1 MSAVLSNI
9 TSLCVGTAALG
20 LGDPTAALQTAT
32 SASGLSISALGA
44 MIGKRDEAPQVLD
57 RVRKQ
62 HSRQR
67 QGAPKHHK
75 QAYDTID
82 ELIETN
88 AETLFLDKAALVGT
102 AFEKERFPDGATS
115 LLLNQLA
122 ITDADHPDY
131 AVRYA
136 RAILRDGL
144 VAAME
149 KKAFFEAFKLEMSV
163 EQAHQTGIIRRDVEV
178 IRDGVERLGD
188 MPADI
193 AAIRSILEGRLGVLP
208 DPLLLSLAK
217 QFGYSATA
225 SDQSALIS
233 FLEDKAEDYKKM
245 QTRIAELAAEDARMA
260 NILSAVEG
268 ALASGEFE
276 EADSLLADAEDIQ
289 QENKTLL
296 EVRKQANLR
305 VERGRAALLNGKT
318 DQAFDHFNRAAE
330 FFFPFDPKET
340 FLERDALAQELFHHG
355 MRFGGQGLERSVSL
369 FGANARLT
377 AEVIGAYHWAWGKNS
392 LAIALQNQG
401 TRTGGAGGTDLLA
414 QAVKA
419 YRDALTIYTK
429 ADHPVDWAITQN
441 NLAGALE
448 EQGSRTGGA
457 EGTDLLAQAVKAYRD
472 ALTVS
477 TKADH
482 PVQWA
487 TTQNNL
493 ANALTQQGTRI
504 GGAEGTNLLEKAVK
518 AYRDALTVRTKADH
532 PVGWAMTQ
540 NNLAAALQEQG
551 TRTGGTEGTDLLAQ
565 AVKAYRDALTVR
577 TKADHPVQWAIT
589 QGNLAQ
595 AHVAWTELEPERA
608 GEHLEEA
615 LEHVERSLEVF
626 HPDHMT
632 YNFEKA
638 EKLKGTIERKLAEL

>member
-1 MSAVLSNI
+1 M
-9 TSLCVGTAALG
+9 GTAALG

-32 SASGLSISALGA
+32 SASGLSISALGV

-268 ALASGEFE
+268 ALEAGHFE

-318 DQAFDHFNRAAE
+318 DQAFEHFKQASAYFE
-330 FFFPFDPKET
+330 PFDPNEAS
-340 FLERDALAQELFHHG
+340 EQ
-355 MRFGGQGLERSVSL
+355 
-369 FGANARLT
+369 RLT
-377 AEVIGAYHWAWGKNS
+377 LGDDLFQHGLRYGSNSMALSASLLRLNLHKWTKQGHPIQWAG
-392 LAIALQNQG
+392 
-401 TRTGGAGGTDLLA
+401 
-414 QAVKA
+414 
-419 YRDALTIYTK
+419 
-429 ADHPVDWAITQN
+429 TQN
-441 NLAGALE
+441 NLALALQ
-448 EQGSRTGGA
+448 EQGTRTGGA

-472 ALTVS
+472 ALTIL
-477 TKADH
+477 TEADQ
-482 PVQWA
+482 PVQGA
-487 TTQNNL
+487 MTQNNL
-493 ANALTQQGTRI
+493 ALALQEQGRRT
-504 GGAEGTNLLEKAVK
+504 GGTEGTNLLAQAVQ
-518 AYRDALTVRTKADH
+518 AYCDALTIRTKADH
-532 PVGWAMTQ
+532 PVRWAMTQ
-540 NNLAAALQEQG
+540 NNLAVALKEQGARTVGAEGTDLLSKAVQAYRDALTIFTKANHPVDWATTQNNFAGALQEQG
-551 TRTGGTEGTDLLAQ
+551 TRTGGAEGTDLLAQ
-565 AVKAYRDALTVR
+565 AVKAYRDALTIS
-577 TKADHPVQWAIT
+577 TKADHPVNWATT
-589 QGNLAQ
+589 QENLAETYQ
-595 AHVAWTELEPERA
+595 ARAELEPDRA
-608 GEHLEEA
+608 GEHLQKA
-615 LEHVERSLEVF
+615 LEHVERSLEF
-626 HPDHMT
+626 YDPDHMPYDYGT
-632 YNFEKA
+632 A
-638 EKLKGTIERKLAEL
+638 TKLKADIETKLAER